1 MSTLIRHEEDRF
13 RTYDISE
20 IYLGDG
26 GGVIVPNVGD
36 MVVDKLVGIYFVT
49 AIDPNP
55 EDPRPSLELK
65 QRFSN
70 SSSFDAGNSSLI
82 TAFSL
87 YDPSAATVVFADP
100 SVTPITATIDERWR
114 SFVDASHG
122 VLFLGT
128 DVSAETGIVISAL
141 YNESG
146 NFVSNDIPY
155 ETVSIDAPSVKRPKT
170 FNMTQEVKN
179 GQVVTLVD
187 YNAVG
192 DVVGKRP
199 FLIEHSSFIRP
210 SNDSSIQLTGFTLN
224 SVLMDPNDANRILNP
239 INTPLDTS
247 TFNITLNYSDGSKVE
262 NVPINGSKVVMH
274 GVENFNSS
282 QAGRPS
288 RVAVS
293 YYPSETEPFIGQNT
307 SSNKHITNVYLLAN
321 VVSNTSFSLK
331 LFVVPEYV
339 SITSGYKLNWYLT
352 NLERDLLVNV
362 TDMVTATV
370 RNQGAATFNGKTY
383 GETQTLDA
391 SLIMDNV
398 LPGLYPGHVHAQRL
412 DLVLNVPGTV
422 EASPWTVDYVMDG
435 NYILGNGEYVSFSTV
450 YPGTFSLKNQFTD
463 FNEWLYELYNLSTP
477 LFDPNVEETEPDPTH
492 VVVRYGNA
500 EVEVPISEWDQNHK
514 LPDGAPEV
522 VADKTVTLKWITR
535 TGDGDL
541 VHAVTG
547 LITRLDL

>member
-55 EDPRPSLELK
+55 EDPRPALELK

-70 SSSFDAGNSSLI
+70 SSSFDAGNNSLI

-87 YDPSAATVVFADP
+87 YDPSAATVVFVDP
-100 SVTPITATIDERWR
+100 SVNPVTATIDERWR

-122 VLFLGT
+122 VLFLGV
-128 DVSAETGIVISAL
+128 DVSTESGIVISAL

-155 ETVSIDAPSVKRPKT
+155 EMVSSDAPSVKRPKT
-170 FNMTQEVKN
+170 FNLTQEVKS

-262 NVPINGSKVVMH
+262 NVPINGSKAVMH
-274 GVENFNSS
+274 GVDNFNSS

-288 RVAVS
+288 KIAVS
-293 YYPSETEPFIGQNT
+293 YYPSETEPFISQNT
-307 SSNKHITNVYLLAN
+307 SSNRHITNVYNLAN

-339 SITSGYKLNWYLT
+339 SVTSGYKLNWYLT
-352 NLERDLLVNV
+352 NLERDLFVNV
-362 TDMVTATV
+362 TDTVSATV
-370 RNQGAATFNGKTY
+370 RNLGGATFNGKMY

-398 LPGLYPGHVHAQRL
+398 LPGLYPGHVHTQRL

-435 NYILGNGEYVSFSTV
+435 NYILGNGEHVSFSVT

-477 LFDPNVEETEPDPTH
+477 LFDPDVEETEPDPTH

-500 EVEVPISEWDQNHK
+500 EVEVPISEWDQNHT
-514 LPDGAPEV
+514 LPDGSAEV

>member
-128 DVSAETGIVISAL
+128 DVSAETGVVISAL

-170 FNMTQEVKN
+170 FNLTREVKS

-192 DVVGKRP
+192 DIVGKRP

-274 GVENFNSS
+274 GVENFNSG

-307 SSNKHITNVYLLAN
+307 SSNKHITNIYLLAN

-352 NLERDLLVNV
+352 NLERDLFVNV

-370 RNQGAATFNGKTY
+370 RNQGGVTFNGKMY

-398 LPGLYPGHVHAQRL
+398 LPGLYPGHVHSQRL

-450 YPGTFSLKNQFTD
+450 YPGTFSLKNQFTE

-477 LFDPNVEETEPDPTH
+477 LFDPDVEETEPDPTH

-500 EVEVPISEWDQNHK
+500 EVEVPISEWDQNHE
-514 LPDGAPEV
+514 LPDGAPAV

>member
-49 AIDPNP
+49 SIDPNP
-55 EDPRPSLELK
+55 EDPRPALELK
-65 QRFSN
+65 QRFNN

-87 YDPSAATVVFADP
+87 YDPTAATVVFVDP
-100 SVTPITATIDERWR
+100 SVVPVTATIDERWR

-155 ETVSIDAPSVKRPKT
+155 ETVSLDAPTVKRPKT
-170 FNMTQEVKN
+170 FNLTQEVKS

-247 TFNITLNYSDGSKVE
+247 TFSITLNYSDGSKVE

-339 SITSGYKLNWYLT
+339 SITSGYKLNWYLA
-352 NLERDLLVNV
+352 NLERDLFVNV

-370 RNQGAATFNGKTY
+370 RNQGGVTFNGKMY

-391 SLIMDNV
+391 SLVMDNV
-398 LPGLYPGHVHAQRL
+398 LPGLYPGHVHTQRL

-435 NYILGNGEYVSFSTV
+435 NYILGNGEHVSFSTA
-450 YPGTFSLKNQFTD
+450 YPGTFNLKNQFTE

-477 LFDPNVEETEPDPTH
+477 LFDPDVEETEPDPTH